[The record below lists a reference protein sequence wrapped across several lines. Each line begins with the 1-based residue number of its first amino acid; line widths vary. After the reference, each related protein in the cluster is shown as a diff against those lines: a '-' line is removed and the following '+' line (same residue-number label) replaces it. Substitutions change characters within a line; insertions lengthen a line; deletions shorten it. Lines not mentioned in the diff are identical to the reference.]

1 MKETKMA
8 LSNLIVQRVK
18 KSQIAIGMNFRKNCN
33 LHEAG
38 MLWYHCLHPMKYHV
52 IIKIYHWLAIQSKT
66 KIDKVEFSF
75 LFRFF
80 TFLLWNTLS
89 ESIFTTKFFLRFNFK
104 REKNS
109 DDANDNILTKHVV
122 LFSGGNYFFNKVLEI
137 TANEKG
143 EWNTLNFFL
152 ADSKDIK

>member
-1 MKETKMA
+1 MEDTKIKFY
-8 LSNLIVQRVK
+8 SLIVQRVK

-52 IIKIYHWLAIQSKT
+52 IIKIYHWLTIQSKT

-80 TFLLWNTLS
+80 LHSYYETHLAKVYSQRNSFYDLILKEKKIAMMQTIIFLLSMW
-89 ESIFTTKFFLRFNFK
+89 
-104 REKNS
+104 
-109 DDANDNILTKHVV
+109 
-122 LFSGGNYFFNKVLEI
+122 YFFQGGIISLIKYWKSQP
-137 TANEKG
+137 TRRGNE
-143 EWNTLNFFL
+143 TLWIFF
-152 ADSKDIK
+152 